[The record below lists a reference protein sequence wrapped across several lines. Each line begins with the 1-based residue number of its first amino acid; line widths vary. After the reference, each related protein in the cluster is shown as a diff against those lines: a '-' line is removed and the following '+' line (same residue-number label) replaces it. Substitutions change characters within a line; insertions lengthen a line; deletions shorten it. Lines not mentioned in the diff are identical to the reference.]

1 MRKAYRCMRQTMK
14 ILYAEGMRVYAPT
27 CPKCGS
33 DDEVIVQ
40 DHEDSW
46 TYHCLRCKRDIEYE
60 ELMKQERY

>member
-1 MRKAYRCMRQTMK
+1 MK

-27 CPKCGS
+27 CPKCGN

-46 TYHCLRCKRDIEYE
+46 TYHCMRCKRDIEYG